1 MVIQMRMA
9 PTYTEAR
16 EARYSHS
23 LHEDMQLELSGP
35 WGGLLIEPRLKEIVR
50 DESPDILFLCETIS
64 KCDVVSDQAVVLG
77 FDNVFSV
84 PPVGRSGGLAIL

>member
-1 MVIQMRMA
+1 M
-9 PTYTEAR
+9 
-16 EARYSHS
+16 
-23 LHEDMQLELSGP
+23 G
-35 WGGLLIEPRLKEIVR
+35 GGLLIEPRLKEIVR

-84 PPVGRSGGLAIL
+84 PPVGRSGGLAILEKRKSILRCCAMAKGC